1 MSQRRQRLYRRLD
14 RAERAAIERGLDKN
28 RPARAMAR
36 DLGRSQSSVADE
48 VRRNRTVA
56 RGPGKGSRVE
66 SVPEGACARLRGWPH
81 VCNGCNRRRY
91 HCSMPFRCE
100 YSAARA
106 QLLADGELSA
116 ARRGVDRT
124 EEEFE
129 SIAAKIRADL
139 ARGLSPAQIAD
150 ARSSEFRAAPST
162 IYRWIERGYAG
173 MSNMDLR
180 RKVGYRPR
188 RRAAP
193 APTPHGPERSFSAFS
208 ALPEGERE
216 AACEMDT
223 VIGRAA
229 DRQCV
234 LTLHLRCCRAQL
246 CLLLPERSSSA
257 VAAALDVLEAA
268 VGKRAFQ
275 RMFGLILTDVTA
287 NVFSTIYTNDPQPF
301 APTGSR
307 RLRQRI
313 PAAFGASLQP
323 LQERARLAREGP
335 LGTRVVEVGAEHVD
349 AYARAGLGLAGA
361 QGPAR
366 HLPAVEL
373 RERRR
378 HGELRVPVERRQP
391 LQRIG
396 HPHSCSFPAAPGA
409 ALLSAG
415 RSFSL

>member
-48 VRRNRTVA
+48 VRRNRTVT

-139 ARGLSPAQIAD
+139 ARGLSPAQISH

-173 MSNMDLR
+173 MSNMDLLL
-180 RKVGYRPR
+180 
-188 RRAAP
+188 
-193 APTPHGPERSFSAFS
+193 
-208 ALPEGERE
+208 ALP
-216 AACEMDT
+216 
-223 VIGRAA
+223 
-229 DRQCV
+229 
-234 LTLHLRCCRAQL
+234 
-246 CLLLPERSSSA
+246 
-257 VAAALDVLEAA
+257 
-268 VGKRAFQ
+268 
-275 RMFGLILTDVTA
+275 
-287 NVFSTIYTNDPQPF
+287 
-301 APTGSR
+301 
-307 RLRQRI
+307 
-313 PAAFGASLQP
+313 
-323 LQERARLAREGP
+323 
-335 LGTRVVEVGAEHVD
+335 
-349 AYARAGLGLAGA
+349 
-361 QGPAR
+361 
-366 HLPAVEL
+366 
-373 RERRR
+373 
-378 HGELRVPVERRQP
+378 
-391 LQRIG
+391 
-396 HPHSCSFPAAPGA
+396 
-409 ALLSAG
+409 
-415 RSFSL
+415 

>member
-28 RPARAMAR
+28 RP
-36 DLGRSQSSVADE
+36 
-48 VRRNRTVA
+48 
-56 RGPGKGSRVE
+56 GKGSRVE

-81 VCNGCNRRRY
+81 VCNGRDKRRY
-91 HCSMPFRCE
+91 RCSMPFRCE

-216 AACEMDT
+216 AACEMDA

-234 LTLHLRCCRAQL
+234 LTLYLRCCRAQL

-275 RMFGLILTDVTA
+275 RMFGLILTDNGAEFSDWESLERSCLPGKGARCRVYYCDVRQSQQRGGAASATTSSCGSSCPSGAAYHSTTWRPPTWRPSCPSSTPSRGPRWRSCPRCGRSWPPTA
-287 NVFSTIYTNDPQPF
+287 TT
-301 APTGSR
+301 APRSRPRWASR
-307 RLRQRI
+307 RC
-313 PAAFGASLQP
+313 PTASC
-323 LQERARLAREGP
+323 
-335 LGTRVVEVGAEHVD
+335 
-349 AYARAGLGLAGA
+349 
-361 QGPAR
+361 
-366 HLPAVEL
+366 
-373 RERRR
+373 
-378 HGELRVPVERRQP
+378 
-391 LQRIG
+391 
-396 HPHSCSFPAAPGA
+396 CSASRPSTAPGWRG
-409 ALLSAG
+409 G
-415 RSFSL
+415 RIR

>member
-36 DLGRSQSSVADE
+36 DLGRSPVERRRRGQAQPHRHARAGQGVEGRVGARGRLRQAPRLAARLQRLQQAPLPLLDAVPLRVLRGPRPAAGRRRA
-48 VRRNRTVA
+48 VRRQA
-56 RGPGKGSRVE
+56 RG
-66 SVPEGACARLRGWPH
+66 
-81 VCNGCNRRRY
+81 
-91 HCSMPFRCE
+91 
-100 YSAARA
+100 
-106 QLLADGELSA
+106 
-116 ARRGVDRT
+116 DRT

-275 RMFGLILTDVTA
+275 RMFGLILTDNGAEFSDWESLERSCLPGKGARCRVYYCDVRQSQQKGGCERNHVELRKLLPKRRGISFDDLEAADMAAVMSQLNPEPRPSMAFMPPLRALLAAYGDDGAALTA
-287 NVFSTIYTNDPQPF
+287 ALGVEEVPYGELLLGVEAVN
-301 APTGSR
+301 
-307 RLRQRI
+307 
-313 PAAFGASLQP
+313 
-323 LQERARLAREGP
+323 RARLERGADP
-335 LGTRVVEVGAEHVD
+335 L
-349 AYARAGLGLAGA
+349 
-361 QGPAR
+361 
-366 HLPAVEL
+366 
-373 RERRR
+373 
-378 HGELRVPVERRQP
+378 
-391 LQRIG
+391 I
-396 HPHSCSFPAAPGA
+396 
-409 ALLSAG
+409 
-415 RSFSL
+415 

>member
-48 VRRNRTVA
+48 VRRNRTVT

-81 VCNGCNRRRY
+81 VCNGRDKRRY

-188 RRAAP
+188 RRAA
-193 APTPHGPERSFSAFS
+193 
-208 ALPEGERE
+208 
-216 AACEMDT
+216 
-223 VIGRAA
+223 
-229 DRQCV
+229 
-234 LTLHLRCCRAQL
+234 
-246 CLLLPERSSSA
+246 
-257 VAAALDVLEAA
+257 AALDVLEAA

-275 RMFGLILTDVTA
+275 RMFGLILTDNGAEFSDWESLERSCLPGKGARCRVYYCDVRQSQQKGVTA
-287 NVFSTIYTNDPQPF
+287 NVFFTIHANDSQPI
-301 APTGSR
+301 APSGPR
-307 RLRQRI
+307 QLRQRI
-313 PAAFGASLQP
+313 PAAFGAFPQP
-323 LQERARLAREGP
+323 PQEGPRLARESP
-335 LGTRVVEVGAEHVD
+335 LGTRVVEVGPEHVD
-349 AYARAGLGLAGA
+349 PYARAAPGLAET

-366 HLPAVEL
+366 HLPAAEL

-378 HGELRVPVERRQP
+378 HGELRVPVEPRQP
-391 LQRIG
+391 LHGIR

>member
-81 VCNGCNRRRY
+81 VWNGRDKRRY
-91 HCSMPFRCE
+91 RCSMPFRCE

-150 ARSSEFRAAPST
+150 ARSSEFRAAPSI

-188 RRAAP
+188 RRAAA
-193 APTPHGPERSFSAFS
+193 AP
-208 ALPEGERE
+208 
-216 AACEMDT
+216 
-223 VIGRAA
+223 
-229 DRQCV
+229 
-234 LTLHLRCCRAQL
+234 
-246 CLLLPERSSSA
+246 
-257 VAAALDVLEAA
+257 
-268 VGKRAFQ
+268 
-275 RMFGLILTDVTA
+275 
-287 NVFSTIYTNDPQPF
+287 
-301 APTGSR
+301 PTGSASSR
-307 RLRQRI
+307 STC
-313 PAAFGASLQP
+313 AAAARSKPYPVFGAGGDDVVLVGAHAPSAPGQVVS
-323 LQERARLAREGP
+323 EGAARGVHDARPVEGRFRMHGVGNVDVDVDVVARESAVLAREVAADAAGGGVP
-335 LGTRVVEVGAEHVD
+335 GDGLEHRHGASPADSRDGALRYGLRLAPQRLD
-349 AYARAGLGLAGA
+349 ARLHGGESC
-361 QGPAR
+361 R
-366 HLPAVEL
+366 CAVEL
-373 RERRR
+373 FE
-378 HGELRVPVERRQP
+378 HV
-391 LQRIG
+391 
-396 HPHSCSFPAAPGA
+396 
-409 ALLSAG
+409 
-415 RSFSL
+415 

>member
-1 MSQRRQRLYRRLD
+1 MSQRRQRPYRRLD

-48 VRRNRTVA
+48 VRRNRTVT

-188 RRAAP
+188 RRA
-193 APTPHGPERSFSAFS
+193 
-208 ALPEGERE
+208 
-216 AACEMDT
+216 
-223 VIGRAA
+223 
-229 DRQCV
+229 
-234 LTLHLRCCRAQL
+234 
-246 CLLLPERSSSA
+246 
-257 VAAALDVLEAA
+257 
-268 VGKRAFQ
+268 FQ
-275 RMFGLILTDVTA
+275 RMFGLVLTDNGAEFSDWESLERSCLPGKGARCRVYYCDVRQSQQKGGCERNHVELRKLLPKRRGISFDDLEAADMAAVMSQLNSEPRPSMAFMPPLRALLAAYGDDGAALTA
-287 NVFSTIYTNDPQPF
+287 ALGVEEVPYGELLLGVEAVN
-301 APTGSR
+301 
-307 RLRQRI
+307 
-313 PAAFGASLQP
+313 
-323 LQERARLAREGP
+323 RARLERGADP
-335 LGTRVVEVGAEHVD
+335 L
-349 AYARAGLGLAGA
+349 
-361 QGPAR
+361 
-366 HLPAVEL
+366 
-373 RERRR
+373 
-378 HGELRVPVERRQP
+378 
-391 LQRIG
+391 I
-396 HPHSCSFPAAPGA
+396 
-409 ALLSAG
+409 
-415 RSFSL
+415 